1 MIFLLQE
8 APQAPAQPPQS
19 APTMP
24 IMIGYIAVVMAIIYF
39 IVLRP
44 QKKRDQQR
52 KQQIANLKKND
63 RVLTTSG
70 IYGTFV
76 SRTDREIVLKLD
88 ENVRVRFSP
97 NAIAEVLAEDGV
109 AGAEKPG

>member
-1 MIFLLQE
+1 MIFLLQTTPPAP
-8 APQAPAQPPQS
+8 APQQAPV
-19 APTMP
+19 TMP
-24 IMIGYIAVVMAIIYF
+24 LMVGYIVIVMAIIYF

-44 QKKRDQQR
+44 QKKRDKER

-70 IYGTFV
+70 IFGTYV

-97 NAIAEVLAEDGV
+97 NAIAEVLQEDGA

>member
-8 APQAPAQPPQS
+8 APQAPAPQQGQ
-19 APTMP
+19 PTMLVTV
-24 IMIGYIAVVMAIIYF
+24 GYIVLMMAIIYL

-44 QKKRDQQR
+44 QKKRDRQR

-97 NAIAEVLAEDGV
+97 NAIADVIAEDGA